1 MVIVSCGIIN
11 NDSMELALL
20 HGPQGATWN
29 KGAPPPQ
36 IRDNPLFEVEEPF
49 IYNLQSNQCSCSIY
63 PRYEPWWYYKNP
75 LFEVEELFYL

>member
-1 MVIVSCGIIN
+1 MVIVSCGII

-36 IRDNPLFEVEEPF
+36 IRDNPLFEVVEPL
-49 IYNLQSNQCSCSIY
+49 ISGGSL
-63 PRYEPWWYYKNP
+63 WAV
-75 LFEVEELFYL
+75 VER